1 MSTDQPSSSASSR
14 LSSTGGRWRK
24 PVSLSA
30 AGTPRCTSGG
40 FGGVVPPGGTATRC
54 TSGGF
59 GGVVPP
65 GGTATG
71 TGAAAVFLAWA
82 FFVPAWPSSRYGST
96 RVRFTFFAQ
105 VVAAIDTLPPARPN
119 CASIAAWLEGISP
132 YCHLVA
138 LRGLISKVSRPATPN
153 SSTRLAVWKAPQT

>member
-14 LSSTGGRWRK
+14 LSRTGGRWRK
-24 PVSLSA
+24 PVSLSE

-40 FGGVVPPGGTATRC
+40 FGGVVPLGGT
-54 TSGGF
+54 
-59 GGVVPP
+59 V
-65 GGTATG
+65 TG

-96 RVRFTFFAQ
+96 RVRLTFFAQ

-138 LRGLISKVSRPATPN
+138 LRGLIAKVPRPAPPHP
-153 SSTRLAVWKAPQT
+153 STVLGAG